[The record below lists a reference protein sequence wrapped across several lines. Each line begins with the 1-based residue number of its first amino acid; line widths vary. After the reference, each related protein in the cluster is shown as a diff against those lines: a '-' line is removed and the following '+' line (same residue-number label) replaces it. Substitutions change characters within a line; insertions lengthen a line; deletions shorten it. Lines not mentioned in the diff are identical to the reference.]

1 MMKNWL
7 ASLALPALTLLLQA
21 CGSTPEPVVATQVV
35 GCSQPKG
42 PLAAPEGPA
51 LVSQNYGPNMTP
63 VPLNSVMFSH
73 QQLAERVVVQGLFT
87 ERAEGGGVRV
97 TARFVNCTD
106 APEMLRARIS
116 FLTKTT
122 APAEAPSGWKPVP
135 LGPRGLG
142 LYSEVS
148 ISTDSVN
155 SYVIELAPMQ

>member
-1 MMKNWL
+1 MTKTL
-7 ASLALPALTLLLQA
+7 AAWALPALTVLLQA
-21 CGSTPEPVVATQVV
+21 CGSAPPPMAASQVV
-35 GCSQPKG
+35 GCSQSAG
-42 PLAAPEGPA
+42 AVAAPEGPA

-87 ERAEGGGVRV
+87 ERAEGGAVRV

-106 APEMLRARIS
+106 APEMVRARIS
-116 FLTKTT
+116 FLTKST

-148 ISTDSVN
+148 ISTDTVN
-155 SYVIELAPMQ
+155 SYVIELAPMP